1 MVSPEQVKEFRI
13 AQYVT
18 RTAIH
23 PETGEFIPWPMRM
36 STFIPIKMPI
46 WYGMT
51 ILAPTP
57 FNTICSQWMN
67 QSLNAVINYGNR
79 NTSAEYTAMDIIK
92 SYGSACTVS
101 IGGALAIRKGL
112 SSWTNHMKG
121 AKL

>member
-1 MVSPEQVKEFRI
+1 LVLPKEIKKIRN

-57 FNTICSQWMN
+57 FNTI
-67 QSLNAVINYGNR
+67 
-79 NTSAEYTAMDIIK
+79 
-92 SYGSACTVS
+92 
-101 IGGALAIRKGL
+101 GA
-112 SSWTNHMKG
+112 
-121 AKL
+121 